1 MLKTTYYIAFELWLV
16 DLEGGSEETNFS
28 SRLNV
33 VEKSKSNSMI
43 GYLNKFYLEE
53 GKTGIRIKQ

>member
-1 MLKTTYYIAFELWLV
+1 MLKMTYYIAFELWLV
-16 DLEGGSEETNFS
+16 DLGGGSEETNFS